1 MGVLAYMFAALALI
15 ISKASWA
22 RGLVLGAGFTLFTF
36 HGMFASHWNLK
47 SFESRLVQ
55 DV

>member
-1 MGVLAYMFAALALI
+1 MLAYMFAALAL

-22 RGLVLGAGFTLFTF
+22 RGLVLGPGFTLFTF
-36 HGMFASHWNLK
+36 HGMFASHGNLK
-47 SFESRLVQ
+47 SIESRLV